1 MVSNNIT
8 RVTESSL
15 YVEVGM
21 FRNAIAPILAAA
33 ISLAPLAV
41 VATTPLRA
49 VSGTVQTAPVNGIF
63 ILDRG
68 GSSRVRVLAAA
79 AKLLVNGHPG
89 TMRAIVI
96 GRKVRVIGRL
106 VYPQLTA
113 TEVDVMANATAAVP
127 HVAPPLHRMTPPHLV
142 QCPAHR
148 ERANGVVL
156 YGPGDV
162 VGVDPRH
169 VIRVSPPNFGTNARP
184 DAVVEIDFD
193 AIDFPWQ
200 FSPCPPT
207 PWITLVV
214 LKTSEFTPA
223 AGQYRP
229 LPAIMVT
236 DAASLPD
243 LSAMP
248 AYTGVRDRTT
258 GQDRAGP
265 PSPAVAQQVM
275 ASPASA
281 FSYIRSP
288 RALEPNT
295 SYVAF
300 LVPTFFAGVQAGLGQ
315 SATQNSTTSTD
326 AWVSGQRNVLLPYYY
341 TFRFKTQSLTLPMRV
356 PYRITIPHRPAAPA
370 PVPSPAPS
378 RRSL

>member
-1 MVSNNIT
+1 MVSSNIT

-15 YVEVGM
+15 HMEVRM

-33 ISLAPLAV
+33 MSLAPLAV
-41 VATTPLRA
+41 VAAEPVHVA
-49 VSGTVQTAPVNGIF
+49 AGTVQTTPVKGVF
-63 ILDRG
+63 ILDPG
-68 GSSRVRVLAAA
+68 GSRRVL
-79 AKLLVNGHPG
+79 VS
-89 TMRAIVI
+89 
-96 GRKVRVIGRL
+96 GRL

-113 TEVDVMANATAAVP
+113 TAVDVLANATTIVP
-127 HVAPPLHRMTPPHLV
+127 RVNSVLHRVTPPRFV

-148 ERANGVVL
+148 ERTNGVVL
-156 YGPGDV
+156 YGPGDI
-162 VGVDPRH
+162 VGVDPHH
-169 VIRVSPPNFGTNARP
+169 VIRVSPPNFGTNVRP

-200 FSPCPPT
+200 FSPCPPM

-223 AGQYRP
+223 AGQYRR
-229 LPAIMVT
+229 LPAIIVT
-236 DAASLPD
+236 NAASLPD

-258 GQDRAGP
+258 GQDQAGP

-288 RALEPNT
+288 RVLAPNT

-300 LVPTFFAGVQAGLGQ
+300 LVPAFSAGVQAGLGQ
-315 SATQNSTTSTD
+315 ITAQNSTTSTD
-326 AWVSGQRNVLLPYYY
+326 AWVPGQRNVLLPYYY
-341 TFRFKTQSLTLPMRV
+341 TFRFQTQSLALPMRL
-356 PYRITIPHRPAAPA
+356 PYRVTIPHRPGSAA
-370 PVPSPAPS
+370 PVPSPAPP
-378 RRSL
+378 RGSL

>member
-68 GSSRVRVLAAA
+68 GSSRVRVLAA
-79 AKLLVNGHPG
+79 
-89 TMRAIVI
+89 
-96 GRKVRVIGRL
+96 
-106 VYPQLTA
+106 
-113 TEVDVMANATAAVP
+113 VP
-127 HVAPPLHRMTPPHLV
+127 HVAPPLHRMTPPHVV

-162 VGVDPRH
+162 VGFDPRH
-169 VIRVSPPNFGTNARP
+169 VIRVSPPNFGTNVRP

-315 SATQNSTTSTD
+315 SAAQNSTTSTD

-356 PYRITIPHRPAAPA
+356 PYRITMPHRPTAPG